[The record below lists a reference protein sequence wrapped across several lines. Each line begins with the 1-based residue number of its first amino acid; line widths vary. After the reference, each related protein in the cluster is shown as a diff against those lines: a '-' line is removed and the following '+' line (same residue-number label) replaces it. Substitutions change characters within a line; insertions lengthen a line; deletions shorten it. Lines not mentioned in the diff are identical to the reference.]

1 MSSVSVGWKYYSTV
15 HYYCPSL
22 PISTCNDVTLPA
34 WTRPRQRYSHRGE
47 EQTLQTRAGFVFWV
61 VFVFF
66 FFQKAGCE
74 TLTST
79 GLGSRVT
86 CHDLVFTMGSARTPK
101 EQHGNAEQRAA
112 NSARPRHHPCDF
124 SQYSCEETQ
133 LERLLRVFS
142 VPQFAY
148 L

>member
-1 MSSVSVGWKYYSTV
+1 MSLWGGNTTAQCITTAHLFPSPRATMSHCRLGLDRGRDTRTV
-15 HYYCPSL
+15 ERSK
-22 PISTCNDVTLPA
+22 
-34 WTRPRQRYSHRGE
+34 RYRRG
-47 EQTLQTRAGFVFWV
+47 LGLSSGLL
-61 VFVFF
+61 FF

>member
-1 MSSVSVGWKYYSTV
+1 MEILQHSALL
-15 HYYCPSL
+15 L
-22 PISTCNDVTLPA
+22 PISSHLHV
-34 WTRPRQRYSHRGE
+34 QRCHTAGLDSTAAEILAPWRGANATDE
-47 EQTLQTRAGFVFWV
+47 GWV
-61 VFVFF
+61 CLLGCCFFFF